1 MKKKTFKDPN
11 ITINKVYTKVGD
23 QGETYLI
30 GGDKV
35 LKNSNRVSAYGE
47 IDELNSHIGSCISY
61 INDNCSMNDDL
72 VDFSLFLN
80 VVQHELFN
88 LGNMLATPNE
98 INTNN
103 MPCVNKKSLKTI
115 EDKID
120 FYNNILNPL
129 KSFVL
134 PGGHEL
140 SSRLHISRT
149 VCRRCERR
157 AVSLLKEEDINNIA
171 ISYLNRL
178 SDMLFVS
185 SRWVN
190 FLFNINETTWDPNY
204 EQ

>member
-1 MKKKTFKDPN
+1 MKKKTFKDPK
-11 ITINKVYTKVGD
+11 ITINKVYTKTGD
-23 QGETYLI
+23 EGETYLI

-35 LKNSNRVSAYGE
+35 LKSSNRVSAYGDV
-47 IDELNSHIGSCISY
+47 DELNSHIGSCISY
-61 INDNCSMNDDL
+61 INNNYSNNDDL
-72 VDFSLFLN
+72 VAFSLFLN

-88 LGNMLATPNE
+88 LGNMLATPTE
-98 INTNN
+98 KNTSN
-103 MPCVNKKSLKTI
+103 MPLVDKKSLKLL
-115 EDKID
+115 EQKID
-120 FYNNILNPL
+120 FYNNMLNPL

-149 VCRRCERR
+149 VCRRCERK
-157 AVSLLKEEDINNIA
+157 AVSLLDEGIDYMA

-190 FLFNINETTWDPNY
+190 FLFNLDEITWDPNY
-204 EQ
+204 EL

>member
-1 MKKKTFKDPN
+1 MKKKIFKDPN

-23 QGETYLI
+23 EGETYLI

-35 LKNSNRVSAYGE
+35 LKNCNRVSAYGE
-47 IDELNSHIGSCISY
+47 VDELNSHIGSCISY
-61 INDNCSMNDDL
+61 INDNYDSHDDL

-88 LGNMLATPNE
+88 LGNMLATPTE
-98 INTNN
+98 KKSTN
-103 MPCVNKKSLKTI
+103 MPLVDKESLKLL
-115 EDKID
+115 EQKID
-120 FYNNILNPL
+120 FYNNMLNPL

-149 VCRRCERR
+149 VCRRCERK
-157 AVSLLKEEDINNIA
+157 AVSLLEDGIDSMA

-178 SDMLFVS
+178 SDMLFVA

-190 FLFNINETTWDPNY
+190 FLFNLNEVTWDPNY
-204 EQ
+204 E

>member
-47 IDELNSHIGSCISY
+47 VDELNSHIGSCISY
-61 INDNCSMNDDL
+61 INDNCSTNDDL

-98 INTNN
+98 INTNI

-157 AVSLLKEEDINNIA
+157 AVSLLKEENINNIA

-204 EQ
+204 E

>member
-30 GGDKV
+30 GGNKV

-47 IDELNSHIGSCISY
+47 VDELNSHIGSCISY
-61 INDNCSMNDDL
+61 INDNYRTNDDL

-103 MPCVNKKSLKTI
+103 MPCVNKKSLKRI

-120 FYNNILNPL
+120 FYNNMLNPL

-204 EQ
+204 E

>member
-47 IDELNSHIGSCISY
+47 VDELNSHIGSCISY
-61 INDNCSMNDDL
+61 INDNCSANDDL

-98 INTNN
+98 INTNI

-157 AVSLLKEEDINNIA
+157 AVSLLKEENINNIA

-204 EQ
+204 E